1 MLAFKFPNEFREV
14 EDITDPADPIQRNW
28 RPKDHEL
35 EGFIK
40 QPAVIDAFTALVF
53 EHYTPDIQPPPDI
66 VTEHTQSVKG
76 PAAES
81 PVDRFKRLVQRG
93 SHTDVLF
100 YQEIRL
106 AAEAAGLGRLSDA
119 KIDEYVRRLYGLTSY
134 KPSKM
139 QNGTMKQDRGFKG
152 LVLCDDGFDER
163 AERARRVGTVKQ
175 SVRC

>member
-1 MLAFKFPNEFREV
+1 MSRAPRLNRQV
-14 EDITDPADPIQRNW
+14 E
-28 RPKDHEL
+28 H
-35 EGFIK
+35 
-40 QPAVIDAFTALVF
+40 
-53 EHYTPDIQPPPDI
+53 
-66 VTEHTQSVKG
+66 
-76 PAAES
+76 
-81 PVDRFKRLVQRG
+81 FKRLVQRG

-163 AERARRVGTVKQ
+163 AERVRRVGTVKQ